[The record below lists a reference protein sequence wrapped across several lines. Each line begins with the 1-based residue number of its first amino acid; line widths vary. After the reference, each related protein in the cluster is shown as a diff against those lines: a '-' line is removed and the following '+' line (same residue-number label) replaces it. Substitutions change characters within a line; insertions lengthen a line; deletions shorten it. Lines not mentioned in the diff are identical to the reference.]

1 VVLVLIPLGA
11 ATGLASTVVLHQS
24 SIRNSS
30 LVTRESSLTFDSLV
44 RDRADLY
51 AEYVP
56 TMAIVSAR
64 AYHISGAALDA
75 LIGINFQ
82 ADLVVARKVVDHQPI
97 FEPHGALAGRYRAL
111 VDLRRSVDR
120 GSATSAEVQRFFDAL
135 GSMIDATSRTTFDRL
150 SGATSASQTT
160 KSRLATLGDSFSAFN
175 AGIDEED
182 LPGGGS
188 LETILTTTATP
199 REVQGLIVSREQFD
213 ASVLGFPDGL
223 GSRGTAAWRALTH
236 TVLTKQFSG
245 YVQLAISVGLDHEA
259 PPFANNAKGIGAIGR
274 SEVAWD
280 TALTNLVLASSADLR
295 TATTNEANSA
305 TRALSLISL
314 LMVLLIVGLI
324 GGALLL
330 GRAIR
335 RPLARFVAASDS
347 VRAGELDPPE
357 LDESGPREL
366 SRAAAAFNEMSA
378 TLRAVQTQAM
388 ALASGDLDDPAL
400 RDPLPGRTGGALQ
413 SALNELQTSV
423 RERKAR
429 EAVLR
434 ERATRDFLTGL
445 LNRGAALE
453 AFERD
458 LARVRRTSGEL
469 AFAILFIDLDGLKA
483 INDAIGHDG
492 GDRALQLVA
501 DTLRATTRSSD
512 IVARFGGDEFVVG
525 CLGLRGSNDAMLLAE
540 RIRDRVSR
548 SEVKGDGST
557 LELGCSVGVA
567 LLEPSDSSVEMLI
580 ERADRA
586 LYVAKANGRGQ
597 VHEFASG

>member
-1 VVLVLIPLGA
+1 L
-11 ATGLASTVVLHQS
+11 VLHQA
-24 SIRNSS
+24 SIRHSS
-30 LVTRESSLTFDSLV
+30 LVTRESSLTLDSLV

-82 ADLVVARKVVDHQPI
+82 ADLRSARKVVDHQPI
-97 FEPHGALAGRYRAL
+97 FERHGALARRYRAL
-111 VDLRRSVDR
+111 EDLRRKVDR
-120 GSATSAEVQRFFDAL
+120 GSATSPEIQSFFDIL
-135 GSMIDATSRTTFDRL
+135 GSTIDATWRTSFDRL
-150 SGATSASQTT
+150 STASQSSASLTT
-160 KSRLATLGDSFSAFN
+160 KGRLAALGDSFGAFT
-175 AGIDEED
+175 AGIAEED
-182 LPGGGS
+182 LPDGGS
-188 LETILTTTATP
+188 LETILTTPATSN
-199 REVQGLIVSREQFD
+199 EVQNLIVSRQQFQ
-213 ASVLGFPDGL
+213 ASVLAFPAGL
-223 GSRGTAAWRALTH
+223 GSKGKTAWDTLNRAGP
-236 TVLTKQFSG
+236 TKRFSG
-245 YVQLAISVGLDHEA
+245 YVQLAISVGLNHDA
-259 PPFANNAKGIGAIGR
+259 PPFATNAKGIGAIGR

-295 TATTNEANSA
+295 AATTKEANA
-305 TRALSLISL
+305 AAHAL
-314 LMVLLIVGLI
+314 LLITLFMLILIVAMI
-324 GGALLL
+324 GGVLLL

-335 RPLARFVAASDS
+335 RPLARFVAAADS
-347 VRAGELDPPE
+347 VRTGELDPPE

-366 SRAAAAFNEMSA
+366 SRTAAAFNEMSA

-388 ALASGDLDDPAL
+388 ALASGDLDDPVL

-413 SALNELQTSV
+413 SALNELQTSL

-453 AFERD
+453 ALERD
-458 LARVRRTSGEL
+458 LARVRRTDGEL
-469 AFAILFIDLDGLKA
+469 DLAILFIDLDGLKA
-483 INDAIGHDG
+483 INDSIGHDG

-501 DTLRATTRSSD
+501 DTLRATTRISD

-525 CLGLRGSNDAMLLAE
+525 CLDLGGSNDPMLLAE
-540 RIRDRVSR
+540 RICDEVAR
-548 SEVKGDGST
+548 SEVKGDDGN
-557 LELGCSVGVA
+557 LRLGCSVGVA
-567 LLEPSDSSVEMLI
+567 YLEACDSTVEMLI

-586 LYVAKANGRGQ
+586 LYIAKENGRGQ
-597 VHEFASG
+597 VHELRAAPC